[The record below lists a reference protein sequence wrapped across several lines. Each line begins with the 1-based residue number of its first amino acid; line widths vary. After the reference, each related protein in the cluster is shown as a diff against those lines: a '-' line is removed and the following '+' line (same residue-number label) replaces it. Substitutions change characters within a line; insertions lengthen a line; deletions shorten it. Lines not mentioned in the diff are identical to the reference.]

1 MRYQAVLFDLDGTL
15 LDTLEDLASAANRV
29 LADRNLPGHPVAA
42 YRTFVGDGLQTLM
55 ERILPDDQR
64 NSAVVREAMA
74 AFEEAYAEQWHVRSA
89 PYPGIAS
96 LLDRLTTQGVRLS
109 ILSNKPDAFTR
120 LCVQQLLP
128 DWHFHPLLGQRPGV
142 PKKPDPT
149 AALGVARLLDLP
161 PSSVLYVGD
170 SGVDMRT
177 ARSAGMD
184 AVGVLWGFRGADELR
199 QTGAH
204 HLIACPEDLLPI
216 VFSL

>member
-1 MRYQAVLFDLDGTL
+1 MRYHAVLFDLDGTL
-15 LDTLEDLASAANRV
+15 LDTLEDLATAANRV
-29 LADRNLPGHPVAA
+29 LTDRDLPIHPVAA

-55 ERILPDDQR
+55 ERILPEEQR
-64 NSAVVREAMA
+64 DPAIVRDAMA
-74 AFEEAYAEQWHVRSA
+74 AFERVYAAQWRVRSA

-96 LLDRLTTQGVRLS
+96 LLDCLTAQGVQLS

-128 DWHFHPLLGQRPGV
+128 DWNFYPLLGQRPGV

-149 AALGVARLLDLP
+149 AALEIARLLDLQ

-170 SGVDMRT
+170 SGVDMHT

-184 AVGVLWGFRGADELR
+184 AVGVLWGFRSADELR
-199 QTGAH
+199 QTGAQ
-204 HLIACPEDLLPI
+204 HLIARPEDLLPI
-216 VFSL
+216 VCSS